1 MRALY
6 DSKSKTLDDRG
17 IKTLLSE
24 HARIQAWLD
33 VEAALA
39 QAQGELG
46 VIPMSAAENIRD
58 NCQLSRID
66 LGEMDR
72 LLREIGHGFVPMLKL
87 LVKACDKESGKYVHY
102 GVTTQNIQQTA
113 QLLQARQFHTCLM
126 GFLHDTLHNLAVK
139 AREHQSTLM
148 AGRTHGKHAL
158 PITWGFKAAVW
169 IDELLQ
175 AKERMQ
181 EAEKRVF
188 TVMMGGAVGAF
199 HATGET
205 GREVQR
211 RVAQK
216 LGMHSMSVPSR
227 NSQLGRTEYL
237 SALCLLATTLQ
248 KIAEEV
254 YQTSGEE
261 FNEVSEA
268 FAKGTIG
275 SSTMPQKINP
285 KLAKGIIANAQKLY
299 SVLTSSLYASARPFE
314 ADSSSYFL
322 FDGNLQEGMEL
333 MTEIM
338 MRAEELT
345 RTLVLNVPQMR
356 QNVMLTG
363 GLINSEKVMMALVDK
378 LGKDAAH
385 ELIYQQALN
394 TVESGGA
401 YADVLRTAPL
411 IRENFSD
418 EAIEALLDPSQ
429 YIGLCAEIAREMAD
443 RVLSPIR

>member
-17 IKTLLSE
+17 IKALFSE
-24 HARIQAWLD
+24 QAKIQAWLD

-39 QAQGELG
+39 LAQAEVGL
-46 VIPMSAAENIRD
+46 IPKAAADNISEN
-58 NCQLSRID
+58 CTLSRID
-66 LGEMDR
+66 LAEMDR
-72 LLREIGHGFVPMLKL
+72 LLREIGHGFVPVIKL
-87 LVKACDKESGKYVHY
+87 LVKACDAQSGKYVHY

-113 QLLQARQFHTCLM
+113 QLLQLKQFHDKLL
-126 GFLHDTLHNLAVK
+126 GFVDDTLRNLAHK
-139 AREHQSTLM
+139 AVEHQHTLM

-175 AKERMQ
+175 AKTRML

-199 HATGET
+199 HATGEP
-205 GREVQR
+205 GREVQQ

-216 LGMHSMSVPSR
+216 LGMHAMEVPSR
-227 NSQLGRTEYL
+227 NSQLCRTEYL
-237 SALCLLATTLQ
+237 SNLCLLATTLQ

-261 FNEVSEA
+261 FGEVSEA
-268 FAKGTIG
+268 FTKGTIG
-275 SSTMPQKINP
+275 SSTMPQKVNP
-285 KLAKGIIANAQKLY
+285 KLAKGIIANTQKLY

-338 MRAEELT
+338 LRAEELT
-345 RTLVLNVPQMR
+345 RTLVIDAARMA
-356 QNVMLTG
+356 QNVKLTG
-363 GLINSEKVMMALVDK
+363 GLINSEKVMMALVEK
-378 LGKDAAH
+378 LGKDPAH
-385 ELIYQQALN
+385 ELVYELAMNSTQTHQD
-394 TVESGGA
+394 
-401 YADVLRTAPL
+401 YAAVLRASPV
-411 IRENFSD
+411 IRECFSD
-418 EAIEALLDPSQ
+418 TEIAALLDPAQ
-429 YIGLCAEIAREMAD
+429 YIGLCAHIATETAN
-443 RVLSPIR
+443 RVLR